1 MYCFPSPAC
10 PPSPNLTSCSKV
22 ENGEPI
28 RGLQTELAIH
38 GFRGFDRRERNLQ
51 PEIAA
56 KKNFARFE
64 QRFPFGLLLPEP
76 HRAVELFPPLISRYT
91 LFFAAKRLQ

>member
-1 MYCFPSPAC
+1 MK
-10 PPSPNLTSCSKV
+10 NLVAPFFGRRTKL
-22 ENGEPI
+22 EDRKAI
-28 RGLQTELAIH
+28 RNLQTELAIH
-38 GFRGFDRRERNLQ
+38 GFRGFDGGERNLQ

-76 HRAVELFPPLISRYT
+76 HRAVELFPHLIPRYT